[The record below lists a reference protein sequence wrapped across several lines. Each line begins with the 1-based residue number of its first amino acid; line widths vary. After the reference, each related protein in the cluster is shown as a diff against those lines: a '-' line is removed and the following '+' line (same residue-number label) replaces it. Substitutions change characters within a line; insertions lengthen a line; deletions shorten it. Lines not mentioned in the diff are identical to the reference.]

1 MKPKK
6 LNLNF
11 DIKTRPFDIIT
22 REELLSEIL
31 EGKWSSLYKGKGLEF
46 SGFRAYVYGDDASFI
61 DWKATRRA
69 SKTLVRVYTRD
80 RSARVLLVLDVGD
93 SMLFSSRK
101 DGKMK
106 VEYSAELAYRM
117 AKSILKSGD
126 AVGLLMMSDKIKK
139 KFEPNIGPAV
149 IHKIK
154 SELLKPENY
163 GGKFN
168 FLQAMKLLTSAAGEK
183 VVIILLSDFI
193 GLEDNWERYIQ
204 ILNQKYDFIGVMIK
218 DHRDR
223 YLPLNGGQIVLQ
235 DPSSN
240 EKIYVDA
247 NQYAKR
253 YHDAVL
259 QEEESIMKKFKAAKA
274 GLLKL
279 ETTDDGFLKL
289 VQFFNKR
296 VTLQGVKK

>member
-1 MKPKK
+1 MKPKQ

-11 DIKTRPFDIIT
+11 DIKGRPFDVMT
-22 REELLSEIL
+22 REQLLSEVL
-31 EGKWSSLYKGKGLEF
+31 EGRWSSLYKGKGLEF

-69 SKTLVRVYTRD
+69 GKTLVRVYTQD
-80 RSARVLLVLDVGD
+80 RSARVFLVLDVGD

-106 VEYSAELAYRM
+106 VEYAAELVYKM
-117 AKSILKSGD
+117 ANSILKSGD
-126 AVGLLMMSDKIKK
+126 AVGLLMLSDKIVARL
-139 KFEPNIGPAV
+139 EPNIGPAV

-154 SELLKPENY
+154 NELLKPKNY
-163 GGKFN
+163 GGKFD
-168 FLQAMKLLTSAAGEK
+168 FLQAMKLLISAAGEK

-193 GLEDNWERYIQ
+193 GLNHNWEKYVQ

-223 YLPLNGGQIVLQ
+223 YLPATGGQIILQ

-240 EKIYVDA
+240 EKIFIDSS
-247 NQYAKR
+247 QYSKL
-253 YHDAVL
+253 YHQEVL
-259 QEEESIMKKFKAAKA
+259 KEEEMIMKKFKAAKA
-274 GLLKL
+274 SLLRL
-279 ETTDDGFLKL
+279 ETTDDGFLKII
-289 VQFFNKR
+289 QFFNKR
-296 VTLQGVKK
+296 VVLQSVK